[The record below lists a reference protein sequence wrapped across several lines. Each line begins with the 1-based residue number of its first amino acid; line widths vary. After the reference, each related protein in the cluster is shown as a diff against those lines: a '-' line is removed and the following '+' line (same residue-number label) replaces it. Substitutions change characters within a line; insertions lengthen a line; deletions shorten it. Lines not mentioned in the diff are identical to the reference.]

1 MAESSQHRLGSL
13 DACLCNKQV
22 SVEEVSTN
30 RTGNDVCMSAPFT
43 ATRRGRECIVPEV
56 SRTKHIGDQGANVN
70 AKSASLYHRMAWATA
85 PLKTDGKPAFGE
97 LWYLVQSVS
106 DTGRCE
112 CSPNTAL
119 TPCISTDVF
128 PNRSMNH

>member
-1 MAESSQHRLGSL
+1 
-13 DACLCNKQV
+13 
-22 SVEEVSTN
+22 
-30 RTGNDVCMSAPFT
+30 MSAPFT

-70 AKSASLYHRMAWATA
+70 AQSASLYHRMAWATA
-85 PLKTDGKPAFGE
+85 ALKTDGKPAFGE

-106 DTGRCE
+106 NTGRCK

-119 TPCISTDVF
+119 TPCLSTDGLS
-128 PNRSMNH
+128 NRSMNH